1 MKMLKLLSIV
11 ASAVLILTMTE
22 ACVSVSSR
30 FSRQEQIKKARGVL
44 DTVVVEALHRG
55 VPLSTSDISY
65 KGESTT
71 LMYQDLYPRFDADS
85 QLQPLVRVMIVVPN
99 NEEGIKA
106 WEASILE
113 NIALREKEEENRRA
127 IAAQK
132 AEEARLKKAKEAQAA
147 LAAAEAARLEAE
159 AKAKARQE
167 EIARQEEERKAR
179 QEEARLAAE
188 AKEKARQEE
197 IARQEEER
205 KAQQEATERQKA
217 EVEKA
222 RANEKAMEE
231 ARYAEV
237 RKVLDGVVLEGIK
250 AGWPVVKKDL
260 DLRGQGGVYG
270 SYISIEELYPNE
282 DVDPRIKELLHG
294 GISAPKDVEAIA
306 KWKAGIENKIADFI
320 KSEKESQERK
330 IAEQKRKDEQE
341 LKEANRKAELARR
354 RKVYDELAAIEKEML
369 EYLTWLVNKNGQIKF
384 VVRVVNEDLD
394 KKLSDNGCDHQYN
407 EVVVNRHDKTTIK
420 DKYANDFSDLWRERD
435 YLGHDAASFDADCE
449 VLKRVFTKRRDA
461 FKAEKERLETVRAQ
475 FAEDIA
481 KKHREI
487 GWAGAPL
494 EFRKGVS
501 LGQSV
506 AANEYPLQD
515 DQKREYE
522 ILCGGVEPDDCSLLY
537 SGKVLF
543 SNMAVDKVFVDF
555 EGAVIKYK
563 KLLPEEAEEKR
574 TRKLVAYNQFAMGSD
589 GGEYQHLQEE
599 LISEKLGHTDRQEVE
614 AALFG
619 GRINEEMSQKKQAEI
634 VARLEELKAKHPE
647 AQEFKTTVTLTYGG
661 YEIKLNSWNRNV
673 GAGGICINNFAEG
686 DAASPKEVLG
696 NITVTDLIAKKILED
711 NLRAFKKQ
719 KESEKISRSAEKRKS
734 DTQKSLDF

>member
-1 MKMLKLLSIV
+1 MKMLKALSIV

-179 QEEARLAAE
+179 QEA
-188 AKEKARQEE
+188 
-197 IARQEEER
+197 I
-205 KAQQEATERQKA
+205 ERQKA

-222 RANEKAMEE
+222 RANEKRSMEE

-250 AGWPVVKKDL
+250 AGWPVVKNDL

-270 SYISIEELYPNE
+270 SYINIEELYPNK
-282 DVDPRIKELLHG
+282 DADPRIKELLRD

-306 KWKAGIENKIADFI
+306 KWKAGIENKIADFV
-320 KSEKESQERK
+320 KSKKESQERE
-330 IAEQKRKDEQE
+330 IAEQKRKDEQD

-354 RKVYDELAAIEKEML
+354 GMVYSELEAIEKEML

-384 VVRVVNEDLD
+384 VVKVVNEDLD
-394 KKLSDNGCDHQYN
+394 RKISDNGRDNQYN
-407 EVVVNRHDKTTIK
+407 EVIVNRHDKTTIK
-420 DKYANDFSDLWRERD
+420 DKYDNDFRYLWRQRD
-435 YLGHDAASFDADCE
+435 NISVGAEIFDTDCDE
-449 VLKRVFTKRRDA
+449 LRRVFSKRRDA
-461 FKAEKERLETVRAQ
+461 FKSEMERLKTVRDR
-475 FAEDIA
+475 FAEDLA
-481 KKHREI
+481 KKHNEL
-487 GWAGAPL
+487 GWADSPL
-494 EFRKGVS
+494 EFRDGIL

-506 AANEYPLQD
+506 AVNEYPFQD
-515 DQKREYE
+515 DKKREYE

-543 SNMAVDKVFVDF
+543 RKMAVDKVFVDF
-555 EGAVIKYK
+555 EEAVLKYK
-563 KLLPEEAEEKR
+563 KLLPDCATEKR
-574 TRKLVAYNQFAMGSD
+574 VRKSVAYNQNLMGPD
-589 GGEYQHLQEE
+589 GGEYQHLKEQ
-599 LISEKLGHTDRQEVE
+599 LILEKLGHTDRQELE
-614 AALFG
+614 AAFFG
-619 GRINEEMSQKKQAEI
+619 GRINKEKSENEQAKIE
-634 VARLEELKAKHPE
+634 ARLEELRSMYPE
-647 AQEFKTTVTLTYGG
+647 AQEFETTVVLTYGG
-661 YEIKLNSWNRNV
+661 YEIKLNSWNRSV
-673 GAGGICINNFAEG
+673 GAGGICLNEYEWANEN
-686 DAASPKEVLG
+686 AAKEVLG
-696 NITVTDLIAKKILED
+696 SITITDLVAKETLEA

-719 KESEKISRSAEKRKS
+719 KESEEICRAAEKRKS
-734 DTQKSLDF
+734 DTQKSLDFCAKYNCRGSAAA